1 MENIIAPTIIKK
13 ISPFSSCEI
22 CRYFLSDMCETC
34 LLDNNK
40 TEFTPRRN
48 LMLEDMPPFPR
59 VDFED
64 GMPVKMRQAV
74 VAIYIEKMMERL
86 QGIR

>member
-1 MENIIAPTIIKK
+1 MENKTEITLIKK
-13 ISPFSSCEI
+13 LSPFSSCEI

-34 LLDNNK
+34 LDDINK
-40 TEFTPRRN
+40 TSFTPRRN
-48 LMLEDMPPFPR
+48 LLLEDMPPFPR
-59 VDFED
+59 IDFEN

-74 VAIYIEKMMERL
+74 VAVYMEKMMERL